1 MGRRL
6 LCIKGLRLCR
16 VTCTYQRNQ
25 VKHLP
30 KLLAVLFVL
39 AFTGQAEAQI
49 LTFNEMAPT
58 ENPILGTVVCG
69 PTVGFQ
75 FSSDHFHV
83 TGGDFLSPS
92 RPMAPATSG
101 TKPGAVS
108 RSGWNGW
115 VGGPSG

>member
-39 AFTGQAEAQI
+39 AFTGRAEAQI

-58 ENPILGTVVCG
+58 DNPILGTVVCG
-69 PTVGFQ
+69 PTVGFL

-83 TGGDFLSPS
+83 TGGDFLEPF
-92 RPMAPATSG
+92 TSNG
-101 TKPGAVS
+101 TSHIGYEAGRGFPIRMERLG
-108 RSGWNGW
+108 
-115 VGGPSG
+115 GGPSD